1 MILRLAI
8 IAAALS
14 ALADPAVALED
25 WAAEGGD
32 DSGVLGM
39 SAAELDDYAATQ
51 SEGPQADDEK
61 PQAFVRGRRRFVMR
75 EFKFNSDWDTDPTSL
90 PAMVEQFK
98 RLTGMDAQAMQPRQ
112 PLTMDAAELTDWP
125 FVFMTAHNAF
135 TLSEADIV
143 SLRTWL
149 DRGGFLH
156 ADDCLYG
163 FPFGSAFHGEMRK
176 VFPEQEL
183 RPIPVEQ
190 PELANLMRQ
199 KYAMS
204 DNEVGLPKPLG
215 TNPFE
220 YMDVGGRMAVLY
232 TPPDIGCF
240 WEISTPPTPSN
251 PLGGAM
257 HSMTLEGRW
266 AAYRMGVNIIFY
278 AMTH

>member
-1 MILRLAI
+1 MILRLVI
-8 IAAALS
+8 TAALTAS
-14 ALADPAVALED
+14 SGLVLPIVALED
-25 WAAEGGD
+25 WAAEGGAE
-32 DSGVLGM
+32 SGVLGM
-39 SAAELDDYAATQ
+39 SAAELDDYAASQ

-135 TLSEADIV
+135 TLSEADIAN
-143 SLRTWL
+143 LRTWL

-163 FPFGSAFHGEMRK
+163 FPFGSAFHGEIRK

-183 RPIPVEQ
+183 KPIPVAQ
-190 PELANLMRQ
+190 PEFANLMRQ

-204 DNEVGLPKPLG
+204 DNEAGLPKQLG

-220 YMDVGGRMAVLY
+220 FIDVGGRMAVLY

-240 WEISTPPTPSN
+240 W
-251 PLGGAM
+251 
-257 HSMTLEGRW
+257 
-266 AAYRMGVNIIFY
+266 
-278 AMTH
+278 

>member
-1 MILRLAI
+1 MILRIVLT
-8 IAAALS
+8 AALA
-14 ALADPAVALED
+14 ALALPAVALED

-32 DSGVLGM
+32 ESGVLGM
-39 SAAELDDYAATQ
+39 SAAELDDYAASQ
-51 SEGPQADDEK
+51 GEGPQADDEK

-135 TLSEADIV
+135 TLSEADIA

-149 DRGGFLH
+149 ERGGFLH

-163 FPFGSAFHGEMRK
+163 FPFGPAFHGEMRK

-183 RPIPVEQ
+183 RPIPVDK

-204 DNEVGLPKPLG
+204 DNEAGLPKQLG

-220 YMDVGGRMAVLY
+220 FMDVGGRMAVLY

-251 PLGGAM
+251 PLGGGM
-257 HSMTLEGRW
+257 HNMGNEPR
-266 AAYRMGVNIIFY
+266 AVAYRMGVNIIFY
-278 AMTH
+278 A